1 VAGFCNTDAAD
12 GSACGDQGVECR
24 EDDECVSG
32 SCQDNGF
39 SDTATDCDDNN
50 ACTSSD
56 GGQGGGD
63 KCNGEGPCLGTD
75 ITCSPDS
82 NDCTVDTCVDG
93 FCNTPEPDDT
103 PCDNS
108 DECTIDDM
116 CVGGICMGDPNTCG
130 DGITQLPCGETCD
143 DGNTIDGD
151 GCSSLCLDE
160 DCPDDECAPDED
172 CRICA
177 ADCGFCPEDC
187 GDGILDPNDNEECD
201 DGNQDNCDGCSDI
214 CLIEQLP
221 LPDSDDDGV
230 PDICDN
236 CPEDPNPDQED
247 LDGDGIGFECDD
259 DIVLEG
265 ALVVGNGKVASKFLP
280 SGGGQ
285 GKIVL
290 RGVLFDHPPFGG
302 FSDGIMNGSDPNDDG
317 PDEIVLVI
325 RIFDD
330 SKLDQGF
337 TFTRGQCKIKTK
349 GQFLRKAFC
358 RHENGTRVRFRKHP
372 LGRDVF
378 RFTFIGRDLMIFP
391 PLVEKVTMFVTTGFV
406 LRVDEIGDLLPCKV
420 STNPA
425 GQDIYT
431 KCREPK
437 SLN

>member
-1 VAGFCNTDAAD
+1 MFRAKVYVVLKHTGSDPQGKTIAAGLRQMDFASVRSVRAGKYMEIRLD
-12 GSACGDQGVECR
+12 GENEEEAGR
-24 EDDECVSG
+24 
-32 SCQDNGF
+32 
-39 SDTATDCDDNN
+39 
-50 ACTSSD
+50 
-56 GGQGGGD
+56 
-63 KCNGEGPCLGTD
+63 
-75 ITCSPDS
+75 
-82 NDCTVDTCVDG
+82 TVDEMCEDG
-93 FCNTPEPDDT
+93 L
-103 PCDNS
+103 
-108 DECTIDDM
+108 
-116 CVGGICMGDPNTCG
+116 CMGDPKTCPG
-130 DGITQLPCGETCD
+130 GIIQLLCGETCD
-143 DGNTIDGD
+143 DGNTINGD
-151 GCSSLCLDE
+151 GCSSLCIDE

-201 DGNQDNCDGCSDI
+201 DGNEDNCDGCSDI
-214 CLIEQLP
+214 CLIESVP

-230 PDICDN
+230 PDVCDN
-236 CPEDPNPDQED
+236 CPDDPNPDQED

-280 SGGGQ
+280 SGQGQ

-325 RIFDD
+325 KIFDD
-330 SKLDQGF
+330 SVLEQDF
-337 TFTRGQCKIKTK
+337 IFTRGQCKIKTK

-391 PLVEKVTMFVTTGFV
+391 PLVEKVTMFVTTGLV

-425 GQDIYT
+425 GQDIHT